1 MRMRGSSLA
10 LLLGCGLMLSGCV
23 AAVVATVTAGAG
35 LGATLSLDKNQ
46 TAASVP
52 PPASADF
59 MVEPLASDESIPP
72 NEPTPLV
79 GSQAP
84 VESVEIQPI
93 Q

>member
-1 MRMRGSSLA
+1 MRGPSLA
-10 LLLGCGLMLSGCV
+10 LLLGCSLMLSGCV
-23 AAVVATVTAGAG
+23 AAGVATVTAGAG
-35 LGATLSLDKNQ
+35 LGATLGLERNQ

-59 MVEPLASDESIPP
+59 MEQPAVTNQPDPW

-79 GSQAP
+79 GSKAP